1 MNSRETQEASGKSQ
15 VPNRTLAKRISAIVQ
30 TKLFKNLQSLEQ
42 SSPDSGCLGDPE
54 PKRRRL
60 SEDPNKYLPTTAC
73 ASTNTD
79 SLYSPRSTQ
88 KRKSED
94 LLNATTSKSPE
105 DAVNRVSFNLKSS
118 LRSEDDTKR
127 KETYVDHNRTPGS
140 PFYPGNTTYG
150 GENWECHVCHV
161 RNDKRNSKCVC
172 CQVEKPGKKKP
183 EITFNMC
190 LPTTTFILG
199 SSFNTINIGPM
210 KSVNFKF
217 GNKINSTNVLNFG
230 GPSGKCESLTIDS
243 QGNIRSAGD
252 KINENIILSGNN
264 SINIFQGSN
273 KGCNSLINLG
283 SNLNTI
289 NFGPMKSVNFEIGN
303 NINSTNVL
311 NFGGPSGKCESLT
324 IVSQG
329 NITSAGNII
338 SSGNNSITT
347 FQRSNKKQT

>member
-15 VPNRTLAKRISAIVQ
+15 VPNRTLAKRISSIVQ
-30 TKLFKNLQSLEQ
+30 TKLFKNLQS
-42 SSPDSGCLGDPE
+42 PDSGCLEEPE

-79 SLYSPRSTQ
+79 SLYSRRSTQ

-118 LRSEDDTKR
+118 LRSEDDPKP

-150 GENWECHVCHV
+150 GENWECNVFQV

-172 CQVEKPGKKKP
+172 FKVEKPGKKKP
-183 EITFNMC
+183 EITFNIC
-190 LPTTTFILG
+190 LPTTQF
-199 SSFNTINIGPM
+199 
-210 KSVNFKF
+210 
-217 GNKINSTNVLNFG
+217 
-230 GPSGKCESLTIDS
+230 
-243 QGNIRSAGD
+243 
-252 KINENIILSGNN
+252 
-264 SINIFQGSN
+264 
-273 KGCNSLINLG
+273 NLG
-283 SNLNTI
+283 NNLNTI

-329 NITSAGNII
+329 NITSAGNKINGNII
-338 SSGNNSITT
+338 SSGNNSIPHFNAATKDVT
-347 FQRSNKKQT
+347 H